1 MGRDVKEK
9 ENRKGIK
16 LLNKAEIVSGHLKDS
31 VVKTKMDVSEAQD
44 EDRTSPS
51 TYAGEK
57 FSAGTKKAAD
67 FTGKQIWVQSEKTVQ
82 RVSKIRN
89 GLSKRVQKAK
99 YSTNEQTFE
108 AENRTPD
115 RQDDIITDRA
125 GQPPIK
131 NFEIK
136 EKEKIEK
143 KIKTLGN
150 SQQDSKQFSY
160 SAGKEVKQAVY
171 PIQKPYQQERKI
183 AQTSARASGQ
193 TVLRAAKDMDKTL
206 KNSRK
211 MGSSI
216 SVSKRLI
223 RGVPKIAKRL
233 VSATRGIFLLVST
246 FGSAAVVLILMV
258 VLFGS
263 VLSVSGGSNENAE
276 DLISIEVRQYES
288 TIWRYAS
295 QYGIENYTEL
305 IKAVMMQESGGRGQ
319 DPMQSSECG
328 YNNRYPHTPN
338 GITDPAYSIECGVQ
352 MLRDS
357 IQKADVKN
365 PIDITRIKLALQ
377 GYNFGNAYI
386 DWAVEKDGKY
396 TAANAAQYSDMMAQ
410 RMGWSSYGD
419 KEYASHVLRYYAFR
433 EVAQGGGR
441 KAIVEVALSQVG
453 NVGGEPYWRWYGFSG
468 REEWCACFVS
478 WCAEQCGYIESG
490 LVPKFAY
497 CPNGVA
503 WFQETGRWKG
513 RDYVPVS
520 GDIIFFDF
528 DGDGVTE
535 HVGIVEKVEDGM
547 IYTVEGNY
555 EDECCKSNYV
565 NTSAG
570 ILGYG
575 SLDVYK

>member
-9 ENRKGIK
+9 ESRKDIK

-31 VVKTKMDVSEAQD
+31 VVKTRMDVSEAQD
-44 EDRTSPS
+44 EDRTCPS

-57 FSAGTKKAAD
+57 FSAGTKKVAD
-67 FTGKQIWVQSEKTVQ
+67 FTGKQIWAQSEKTVQ
-82 RVSKIRN
+82 RVSKIRR
-89 GLSKRVQKAK
+89 GFSSRKHEAH
-99 YSTNEQTFE
+99 YSTNEQTFG
-108 AENRTPD
+108 AENGTPD
-115 RQDDIITDRA
+115 RQDDMLTGRDM
-125 GQPPIK
+125 QSQIK

-136 EKEKIEK
+136 QKDKIEK
-143 KIKTLGN
+143 EIKTLRR
-150 SQQDSKQFSY
+150 SQQEVKQFSY
-160 SAGKEVKQAVY
+160 SAGKDIKQVVY
-171 PIQKPYQQERKI
+171 PVQKPYQQERKI

-193 TVLRAAKDMDKTL
+193 NVLRAAKDMDKTV

-216 SVSKRLI
+216 SVTKRLI
-223 RGVPKIAKRL
+223 RGVPKIAKRMA
-233 VSATRGIFLLVST
+233 STTRSIFLLVST

-263 VLSVSGGSNENAE
+263 VLSVSGGNNGNAD
-276 DLISIEVRQYES
+276 DLISVEVRQYES

-295 QYGIENYTEL
+295 QYGIEDYTEL

-328 YNNRYPHTPN
+328 YNNRYPRTPN
-338 GITDPAYSIECGVQ
+338 GIIDPAYSIECGVQ

-357 IQKADVKN
+357 IQMADVKN

-386 DWAVEKDGKY
+386 NWAVEKDGKY

-410 RMGWSSYGD
+410 RMGWRSYGD
-419 KEYASHVLRYYAFR
+419 KEYTSHVLRYYAFR
-433 EVAQGGGR
+433 EVVQGGGS

-453 NVGGEPYWRWYGFSG
+453 NIGGEPYWRWYGFSG

-497 CPNGVA
+497 CPNGAA
-503 WFQETGRWKG
+503 WFQEHGRWKG
-513 RDYVPVS
+513 RDYVPIS

-528 DGDGVTE
+528 DGDRISE

-555 EDECCKSNYV
+555 EDECSKASYLL
-565 NTSAG
+565 SDIGIAG
-570 ILGYG
+570 IGVCTY
-575 SLDVYK
+575 